1 MSLSH
6 WTTQRIESPAHWRPL
21 NRSRAVYKNTKFTG
35 YFDLKYH
42 CWNMQLWVNSS
53 WRLVFSVLVN
63 VLKKKVSFC
72 CAYLKWMEE
81 PEFCFCGLNLYFFPG
96 DKLFVTLKSNS
107 LLDAFL
113 ERIPTANFPKDHY
126 YHRELTK
133 SVSLFIYVYICT
145 GHFYDVFTYLFM
157 KLCLKIFRE
166 KKVGFFLFLK
176 YYAMK
181 II

>member
-1 MSLSH
+1 
-6 WTTQRIESPAHWRPL
+6 
-21 NRSRAVYKNTKFTG
+21 
-35 YFDLKYH
+35 
-42 CWNMQLWVNSS
+42 
-53 WRLVFSVLVN
+53 
-63 VLKKKVSFC
+63 
-72 CAYLKWMEE
+72 MEE
-81 PEFCFCGLNLYFFPG
+81 PEFCFCGLNLYFFSG

-166 KKVGFFLFLK
+166 KKVGFFFVFKILCHEN
-176 YYAMK
+176 YTNSIYALP
-181 II
+181 

>member
-1 MSLSH
+1 
-6 WTTQRIESPAHWRPL
+6 
-21 NRSRAVYKNTKFTG
+21 
-35 YFDLKYH
+35 
-42 CWNMQLWVNSS
+42 
-53 WRLVFSVLVN
+53 
-63 VLKKKVSFC
+63 
-72 CAYLKWMEE
+72 MEE

-113 ERIPTANFPKDHY
+113 ERIPTANFPTDHY

-133 SVSLFIYVYICT
+133 SVSLFIYMYICT
-145 GHFYDVFTYLFM
+145 GHFYEVFTYLFM

-166 KKVGFFLFLK
+166 NKLFFK

-181 II
+181 IIQILHMLCHNMYQCHIQINKNIEWTMQCADGSHTCGFIHTLRFDWCPEECHSRVVLLILWNNHKMAILLILMDYLSNKVC

>member
-1 MSLSH
+1 M
-6 WTTQRIESPAHWRPL
+6 
-21 NRSRAVYKNTKFTG
+21 
-35 YFDLKYH
+35 LKYAALSKFKLTSRIL
-42 CWNMQLWVNSS
+42 CSCQCA
-53 WRLVFSVLVN
+53 
-63 VLKKKVSFC
+63 KKKVSFC

-133 SVSLFIYVYICT
+133 SVSLFIYMYMYGAFLWRFYIFIHEVVSQNIS
-145 GHFYDVFTYLFM
+145 GKKSWVFFVFKILCHENYINSTYALP
-157 KLCLKIFRE
+157 
-166 KKVGFFLFLK
+166 
-176 YYAMK
+176 
-181 II
+181 